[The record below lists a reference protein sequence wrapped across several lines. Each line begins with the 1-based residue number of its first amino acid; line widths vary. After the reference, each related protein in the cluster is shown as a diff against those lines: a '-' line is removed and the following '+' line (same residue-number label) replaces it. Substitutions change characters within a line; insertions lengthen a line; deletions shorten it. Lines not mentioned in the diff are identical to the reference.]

1 MKERYDVVVI
11 GGGTAGVVAAI
22 QAGSAQARTLLV
34 EKTGMLGGTTTVGGV
49 NFPGLFHAWGRQV
62 IAGIGWELVTRCV
75 AETGGTLPDFGNYHR
90 PHWQLQI
97 RVNRFVYSAL
107 CDEMVSAAGVDI
119 RFHSMLASVGPRTE
133 GRGWKV
139 TLCTKTGLTEI
150 DAAVV
155 VDATG
160 DANAAELAGFP
171 LSIPDSNQP
180 ATLSLQASG
189 YDVANLDIDGIN
201 REFDAEVRAGHL
213 AYTDASWNTS
223 EPDIAR
229 WLRSGGSQAN
239 HIHHINARD
248 SEGKTRLELESRRSL
263 LRLYRFLRQQPGLEE
278 LIIEHVSTECGVR
291 ETATIRGKS
300 TVTVEDYQSGH
311 IWEDAVCHSFYPI
324 DLHISSG
331 TGLDMVKLA
340 EGVVPTVP
348 RGALL
353 PAEGQNFIVAGRCI
367 SSDRLAN
374 SALRVQA
381 TCMATGQAAGAM
393 AALSATRGLD
403 PGRLP
408 LSEVHSL
415 LREHGAIV
423 PGDGPRTSNSS
434 VGDPQPSA

>member
-1 MKERYDVVVI
+1 VNEQYDVVVI

-22 QAGSAQARTLLV
+22 QAGSAHAKTLLV
-34 EKTGMLGGTTTVGGV
+34 EKTGMMGGTTTVGGV

-62 IAGIGWELVTRCV
+62 IAGIGWELVSRCV

-97 RVNRFVYSAL
+97 RVNRYVYSAL
-107 CDEMVSAAGVDI
+107 CDEMVTDAGVEV
-119 RFHSMLASVGPRTE
+119 RFHSMLAHLKPRTE
-133 GRGWKV
+133 GRGWQV
-139 TLCTKTGLTEI
+139 TLCTKSGLTEL

-171 LSIPDSNQP
+171 LSIPESNQP
-180 ATLSLQASG
+180 ATLSYQASG
-189 YDVANLDIDGIN
+189 YDVADLDIDGIN
-201 REFDAEVRAGHL
+201 RKFDAEVRAGRL
-213 AYTDASWNTS
+213 AYTDASWNTT

-263 LRLYRFLRQQPGLEE
+263 LRLYRFLRQQPGLEK
-278 LIIEHVSTECGVR
+278 LIIDHVSAECGVR
-291 ETATIRGKS
+291 ETATIRGQS
-300 TVTVEDYQSGH
+300 TVT
-311 IWEDAVCHSFYPI
+311 
-324 DLHISSG
+324 
-331 TGLDMVKLA
+331 A
-340 EGVVPTVP
+340 EG
-348 RGALL
+348 
-353 PAEGQNFIVAGRCI
+353 GQNFIVAGRCI

-403 PGRLP
+403 PEGLP

-423 PGDGPRTSNSS
+423 PGDGPPLLDEACTL
-434 VGDPQPSA
+434 